1 MADKIRGLTVE
12 ISADASQFNKQM
24 SAVRKEA
31 KSSKEELTALQKS
44 LDLEFDGEKLARAQ
58 KVAQD
63 AIDAT
68 AERAEV
74 LRERL
79 KFLEEN
85 GDADTSH
92 YRQIQAE
99 LAKTEL
105 EGQQLEKQLEKLNDM
120 KLDRLA
126 GQVKNVGEGFTSAGQ
141 ALTPLSVAA
150 GATLVGVGALGLG
163 AVSSAD
169 DIATLATQY
178 DMSAEAL
185 QRFNYVAL
193 QTDTDSEVLYKAFV
207 KMRAGVADF
216 ATGTTSIASTALQQL
231 NLDLNEFDGSEEQ
244 FYGIISTLADMEDK
258 TQMIA
263 IANDLFGEKLANN
276 LLPLI
281 YSGSDAIAAYSE
293 EFSTLGALTDEQV
306 NKLAEFDNVMN
317 TINTQL
323 ANTKLQMGEAL
334 LPVMEI
340 VAEFLSTTVVPKLR
354 ELAAWFG
361 NLSPSTQTAILGI
374 LGFIALVAP
383 LLMAIGKMTTGLS
396 TLIKF
401 FGKLKAAQWQA
412 IGGFAALMGA
422 AALAFDLI
430 SNWKS
435 MSTLEKV
442 FKTLALAILTAAA
455 AMTVFHASWSVGI
468 AVAAIT
474 AGVVAGLAAINAA
487 KNEILPEAD
496 DFSADSIKSAANM
509 PSTDYDVDFPT
520 PSEGDGTVY
529 DNNDIPTSGDTYNY
543 DYSTNE
549 TTQNVTVTI
558 ENYAAE
564 VDVDALVDEINVKLA
579 EVM

>member
-1 MADKIRGLTVE
+1 MADKVRGLTIEVA
-12 ISADASQFNKQM
+12 ADGAKFSKTMKELRSEARSSQ
-24 SAVRKEA
+24 KE
-31 KSSKEELTALQKS
+31 LGALQKS
-44 LDLEFDGEKLARAQ
+44 LELEFDGEKLVRAQ
-58 KVAQD
+58 EAAQR
-63 AIDAT
+63 AIDIT
-68 AERAEV
+68 AEKADV

-79 KFLEEN
+79 KHLEN
-85 GDADTSH
+85 AGQTDTKQ
-92 YRQIQAE
+92 YAETRAE
-99 LAKTEL
+99 LAQTEL
-105 EGQQLEKQLEKLNDM
+105 QAQKLQQELKKLNDM

-126 GQVKNVGEGFTSAGQ
+126 GQVKNVGDGFTSAGQ

-150 GATLVGVGALGLG
+150 GATLAGVGALGLS

-216 ATGTTSIASTALQQL
+216 ATGTTSVASTALQQL
-231 NLDLNEFDGSEEQ
+231 NLDLNKFDGSEEQ
-244 FYGIISTLADMEDK
+244 FYGIISALADMEDK

-293 EFSTLGALTDEQV
+293 EFSTLGALSDEQV

-340 VAEFLSTTVVPKLR
+340 VAELLSTTVIPKLR

-383 LLMAIGKMTTGLS
+383 LLMAIGKMTTGIS

-412 IGGFAALMGA
+412 IGGFVALMGA
-422 AALAFDLI
+422 AALAFDII

-435 MSTLEKV
+435 MSWVEKLL
-442 FKTLALAILTAAA
+442 KTLALAALVAAA
-455 AMTVFHASWSVGI
+455 AVTVFHASWSLGI
-468 AVAAIT
+468 AIAAIT
-474 AGVVAGLAAINAA
+474 AGIVAGIAAINAA
-487 KNEILPEAD
+487 KSEVLPEAD
-496 DFSADSIKSAANM
+496 DFSADSIESAANM

>member
-68 AERAEV
+68 AERADV

-126 GQVKNVGEGFTSAGQ
+126 GQVKNVGDGFTSAGQ

-163 AVSSAD
+163 AVSTAD
-169 DIATLATQY
+169 EIATLATQY

-216 ATGTTSIASTALQQL
+216 ATGATSIASTALQQL

-244 FYGIISTLADMEDK
+244 FYGIISALADMEDK

-442 FKTLALAILTAAA
+442 FKTLALAILSAAA

>member
-1 MADKIRGLTVE
+1 MVDKIRGLTVE

-24 SAVRKEA
+24 AAVRKDA
-31 KSSKEELTALQKS
+31 KSSKEELNALQKS
-44 LDLEFDGEKLARAQ
+44 LNLEFDGEKLARAQ

-63 AIDAT
+63 AIDVT
-68 AERAEV
+68 AQRADV

-85 GDADTSH
+85 GNADTSH

-99 LAKTEL
+99 LEKTEL
-105 EGQQLEKQLEKLNDM
+105 EGKQLEQQLEKLNNM

-126 GQVKNVGEGFTSAGQ
+126 GQVKSVGEGFTSAGQ
-141 ALTPLSVAA
+141 ALTPLSIAA
-150 GATLVGVGALGLG
+150 GATLVGIGALGTS

-193 QTDTDSEVLYKAFV
+193 QTDTDAEVLYKAFV
-207 KMRAGVADF
+207 KMRAGVVDF
-216 ATGTTSIASTALQQL
+216 ATGTTSVASTALQKL
-231 NLDLNEFDGSEEQ
+231 NLDLNAFDGSEEQ
-244 FYGIISTLADMEDK
+244 FYGIISALADMEDK

-334 LPVMEI
+334 LPVMES
-340 VAEFLSTTVVPKLR
+340 VAELLSTTVIPKLR
-354 ELAAWFG
+354 ELAEWFG
-361 NLSPSTQTAILGI
+361 SLSPSTQTAILGV

-383 LLMAIGKMTTGLS
+383 LLLAIGKMTTGIS
-396 TLIKF
+396 TLITF
-401 FGKLKAAQWQA
+401 FGKLKAAQWQV

-422 AALAFDLI
+422 AALAFDVI

-435 MSTLEKV
+435 MSWVEKLL
-442 FKTLALAILTAAA
+442 KTLALAALVAAA
-455 AMTVFHASWSVGI
+455 AMVVFHASLALGATI
-468 AVAAIT
+468 GAIT
-474 AGVVAGLAAINAA
+474 AGIVAGIAAINAA
-487 KNEILPEAD
+487 KKEILPEAD
-496 DFSADSIKSAANM
+496 DFTADSIESAANM
-509 PSTDYDVDFPT
+509 PTTDYNVDFPT
-520 PSEGDGTVY
+520 LSEGDGTVY
-529 DNNDIPTSGDTYNY
+529 DNNDISASGDIYNY
-543 DYSTNE
+543 DNSTKN

>member
-68 AERAEV
+68 AERADV

-126 GQVKNVGEGFTSAGQ
+126 GQVKNVGDGFTSAGQ

-163 AVSSAD
+163 AVSTAD
-169 DIATLATQY
+169 EIATLATQY

-207 KMRAGVADF
+207 KMRAGVTDF

-231 NLDLNEFDGSEEQ
+231 NLDLNEFEGSEEQ
-244 FYGIISTLADMEDK
+244 FYGIISALADMEDK

-293 EFSTLGALTDEQV
+293 EFSTLGALSDEQV

-340 VAEFLSTTVVPKLR
+340 VAEFLSTTVIPKLR

-361 NLSPSTQTAILGI
+361 NLSTSTWVEFNIVNNRTY
-374 LGFIALVAP
+374 
-383 LLMAIGKMTTGLS
+383 
-396 TLIKF
+396 
-401 FGKLKAAQWQA
+401 W
-412 IGGFAALMGA
+412 
-422 AALAFDLI
+422 
-430 SNWKS
+430 N
-435 MSTLEKV
+435 
-442 FKTLALAILTAAA
+442 
-455 AMTVFHASWSVGI
+455 
-468 AVAAIT
+468 
-474 AGVVAGLAAINAA
+474 VV
-487 KNEILPEAD
+487 KC
-496 DFSADSIKSAANM
+496 
-509 PSTDYDVDFPT
+509 
-520 PSEGDGTVY
+520 
-529 DNNDIPTSGDTYNY
+529 
-543 DYSTNE
+543 
-549 TTQNVTVTI
+549 
-558 ENYAAE
+558 
-564 VDVDALVDEINVKLA
+564 
-579 EVM
+579 

>member
-44 LDLEFDGEKLARAQ
+44 LDLKFDSEKFARAQ

-63 AIDAT
+63 AIDTT
-68 AERAEV
+68 AQRADV

-85 GDADTSH
+85 GNADTSN

-105 EGQQLEKQLEKLNDM
+105 EGQQLEKQLEKLNNIKFDH
-120 KLDRLA
+120 LV
-126 GQVKNVGEGFTSAGQ
+126 GQVKSVGDGMTSVGQ

-150 GATLVGVGALGLG
+150 GATLAGVGALGLS

-169 DIATLATQY
+169 EIATLATQY

-185 QRFNYVAL
+185 QRFNYIAL
-193 QTDTDSEVLYKAFV
+193 QTDTDSDVLYKAFV

-216 ATGTTSIASTALQQL
+216 TTGTTSIASTALQQL
-231 NLDLNEFDGSEEQ
+231 NLDLNKFDGSEEQ
-244 FYGIISTLADMEDK
+244 FYGIISALADMEDK

-281 YSGSDAIAAYSE
+281 YAGSDAIAAYSE
-293 EFSTLGALTDEQV
+293 EFSTLGALSDEQV
-306 NKLAEFDNVMN
+306 AKLADFDNVLN

-323 ANTKLQMGEAL
+323 SNTKLQMGEAL
-334 LPVMEI
+334 LPVMQI
-340 VAEFLSTTVVPKLR
+340 VAEFLSTSVIPKLK
-354 ELAAWFG
+354 ELATWFG

-383 LLMAIGKMTTGLS
+383 LLLAIGKMTTGLS

-412 IGGFAALMGA
+412 IGGFTALMGA
-422 AALAFDLI
+422 AALAFDVI

-435 MSTLEKV
+435 MSWVEKLL
-442 FKTLALAILTAAA
+442 KTLAIAALVAAA
-455 AMTVFHASWSVGI
+455 AVTVLHASWSLGI
-468 AVAAIT
+468 AVGAIT
-474 AGVVAGLAAINAA
+474 AGIVAGIAAVNAA

-496 DFSADSIKSAANM
+496 DFTADNIESAANM
-509 PSTDYDVDFPT
+509 PSTDYDVEFPT
-520 PSEGDGTVY
+520 SSENDGTVY
-529 DNNDIPTSGDTYNY
+529 DNNDISTSGDTYNY

-549 TTQNVTVTI
+549 TTQQVTVTI

-579 EVM
+579 EAM

>member
-68 AERAEV
+68 AERADV

-79 KFLEEN
+79 KFLEES

-126 GQVKNVGEGFTSAGQ
+126 EQVKNVGDGFTSAGQ

-150 GATLVGVGALGLG
+150 GATLAGVGALGLS

-169 DIATLATQY
+169 EVATLATQY

-244 FYGIISTLADMEDK
+244 FYGIISALADMEDK

-293 EFSTLGALTDEQV
+293 EFSTLGALSDEQV

-323 ANTKLQMGEAL
+323 ENAKLQAGEAL

-340 VAEFLSTTVVPKLR
+340 VAELLSTTVIPKLR
-354 ELAAWFG
+354 ELVAWFG
-361 NLSPSTQTAILGI
+361 NLSPSTQTAILGV

-422 AALAFDLI
+422 AALAFDII

-435 MSTLEKV
+435 MSWVEKLL
-442 FKTLALAILTAAA
+442 KTLALAALVAAA
-455 AMTVFHASWSVGI
+455 AVTVFHASWSLGI
-468 AVAAIT
+468 AIAAIT
-474 AGVVAGLAAINAA
+474 AGIVAGIAAINAA
-487 KNEILPEAD
+487 KSEILPEAD
-496 DFSADSIKSAANM
+496 DFTADSIESAANM
-509 PSTDYDVDFPT
+509 PSTDYDVDFST
-520 PSEGDGTVY
+520 PSEDDGTVY
-529 DNNDIPTSGDTYNY
+529 DNNDISTSGDTYNY

>member
-68 AERAEV
+68 AQRADV

-126 GQVKNVGEGFTSAGQ
+126 GQVKNVGDGFTSAGQ

-150 GATLVGVGALGLG
+150 GATLAGVGALGLS

-216 ATGTTSIASTALQQL
+216 ATGTTSVASTALQQL
-231 NLDLNEFDGSEEQ
+231 NLDLNKFDGSEEQ
-244 FYGIISTLADMEDK
+244 FYGIISALADMEDK

-293 EFSTLGALTDEQV
+293 EFSTLGALSDEQV

-340 VAEFLSTTVVPKLR
+340 VAEFLSTTVIPKLR

-422 AALAFDLI
+422 AALAFDII

-435 MSTLEKV
+435 MSWVEKLL
-442 FKTLALAILTAAA
+442 KTLALAALVAAA
-455 AMTVFHASWSVGI
+455 AVTVFHASWSLGI
-468 AVAAIT
+468 AIAAIT
-474 AGVVAGLAAINAA
+474 AGIVAGIAAINAA
-487 KNEILPEAD
+487 KSEVLPEAD
-496 DFSADSIKSAANM
+496 DFSADSIESAANM